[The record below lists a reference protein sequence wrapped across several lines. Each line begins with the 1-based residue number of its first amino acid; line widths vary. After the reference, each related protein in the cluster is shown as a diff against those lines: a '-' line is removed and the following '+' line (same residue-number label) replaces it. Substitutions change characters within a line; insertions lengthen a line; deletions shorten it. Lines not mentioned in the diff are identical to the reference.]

1 MLSNQERSA
10 LAGLHDRVQG
20 DPRSERANEWTS
32 PCSGARYIFSGPFFS
47 SSLEYLA
54 METCGDGTA
63 GLRPGHDRSPAP
75 ALLTVGHGALGSAEL
90 AELLASAGVQLVV
103 DIRSAP
109 GSRRHPHFGR
119 DQMEQWLPA
128 AEIDYRWEKD
138 LGGHRRPV
146 AGSANTAL
154 RHPGF
159 RGYADYMATGSF
171 TAGLARLLDDAAAR
185 PTAAMCAETL
195 WWRCHRRLVAD
206 AAVLLEGAAVYH
218 LGHDGRLSAH
228 QATEGA
234 RMLEKDGTTRLVY
247 DDAAAAC
254 HGLA

>member
-1 MLSNQERSA
+1 MRSS
-10 LAGLHDRVQG
+10 G
-20 DPRSERANEWTS
+20 DV
-32 PCSGARYIFSGPFFS
+32 
-47 SSLEYLA
+47 
-54 METCGDGTA
+54 TA
-63 GLRPGHDRSPAP
+63 GIVPANGRASGIVP
-75 ALLTVGHGALGSAEL
+75 ANGRASGIVPANGRASVTLLLTVGHGTLRSEEL

-146 AGSANTAL
+146 VGSANTAL

-159 RGYADYMATGSF
+159 RSYADYMATGSF
-171 TAGLARLLDDAAAR
+171 AAGLARLLDDAAAR

-206 AAVLLEGAAVYH
+206 AAVLLEGASVYH
-218 LGHDGRLSAH
+218 LGHDGRLTAH
-228 QATEGA
+228 RVTEGA
-234 RMLEKDGTTRLVY
+234 RMVESDGTTRLVY
-247 DDAAAAC
+247 DDASATC
-254 HGLA
+254 HGVA